1 MSQEPGQA
9 SGGDDRSNGRPAR
22 ANDSRRQSP
31 RRDFPAGGGSGRGA
45 TGGSYAGRDGASS
58 GRPSAARP
66 SATSRGTWSDRGAAR
81 SVGSNESGDRP
92 ASSSD
97 SRPRYAGSQSSDR
110 PRSSGAGRS
119 FGSDRA
125 PRAEGAPTSWRT
137 RTDEQRTDEQRTD
150 EPRNGDREGAP
161 SRGGARS
168 GSQGRGGARGG
179 RLGGERSGSQGRG
192 GERSGRPVG
201 DRAASGRP
209 ASSRGGV
216 DRDRTPRVERL
227 VRKVEAPEIP
237 EEVLASELDPDARGR
252 LRTLSKDNADDVARH
267 LVMAGRLI
275 DDDPELAYRHAQVAL
290 ARGGRVDIVREAAA
304 ITAYATG
311 RYAEALR
318 EFRTV
323 VRLNGT
329 TEHLPLMADCE
340 RGLGRPARV
349 LELAASPEAASLFGD
364 PKSEMQIVVAGA
376 RADMGEYEA
385 ALHALDS
392 IAGIGPE
399 MRERVAEARAQ
410 IAELWDPSGR
420 REAEQDEVSTELIDA
435 RDDEVIV
442 YDLEDDTDE

>member
-1 MSQEPGQA
+1 MSEEPGQS
-9 SGGDDRSNGRPAR
+9 SGGDDRSSGRSAR
-22 ANDSRRQSP
+22 ANDSRGQNP
-31 RRDFPAGGGSGRGA
+31 RRDSFPSAGRGRGAAGGSYSGRGA
-45 TGGSYAGRDGASS
+45 SSS
-58 GRPSAARP
+58 GQSGTA
-66 SATSRGTWSDRGAAR
+66 SRGTW
-81 SVGSNESGDRP
+81 GDRSSTS
-92 ASSSD
+92 ASSRDNTGDRATHSD
-97 SRPRYAGSQSSDR
+97 SRPGYSGGQGSDR
-110 PRSSGAGRS
+110 PRSSGAARG

-125 PRAEGAPTSWRT
+125 PRPEGAPTGSRP
-137 RTDEQRTDEQRTD
+137 RTDGPRTEGPRT
-150 EPRNGDREGAP
+150 GDRFGGP
-161 SRGGARS
+161 SRGGE
-168 GSQGRGGARGG
+168 RGG
-179 RLGGERSGSQGRG
+179 RPGGERSGGAGRG
-192 GERSGRPVG
+192 GERGGRPVG

-209 ASSRGGV
+209 ASNRGGV
-216 DRDRTPRVERL
+216 DRDRAPRVERL
-227 VRKVEAPEIP
+227 VRRVEAPDIP

-349 LELAASPEAASLFGD
+349 LELAASSEAASLIGD
-364 PKSEMQIVVAGA
+364 PKTELQIVVAGA
-376 RADMGEYEA
+376 RADMGEFDA
-385 ALHALDS
+385 ALYALDS
-392 IAGIGPE
+392 IAGVGPE

-410 IAELWDPSGR
+410 IAESQDPSGSHHS
-420 REAEQDEVSTELIDA
+420 ETMVSSSEEVDT

>member
-1 MSQEPGQA
+1 MSEEPGQA

-22 ANDSRRQSP
+22 ANDSRRESP

-45 TGGSYAGRDGASS
+45 TGGSYAGREGASS

-66 SATSRGTWSDRGAAR
+66 NATRGTWSDRGVAR
-81 SVGSNESGDRP
+81 SVGSDKSGDRP

-97 SRPRYAGSQSSDR
+97 SRPKYSGSQSSDR

-137 RTDEQRTDEQRTD
+137 RTDEQRRDEQR
-150 EPRNGDREGAP
+150 NGDLEGVP
-161 SRGGARS
+161 S
-168 GSQGRGGARGG
+168 RGGARGG
-179 RLGGERSGSQGRG
+179 RPGGERSGSQGRG

-209 ASSRGGV
+209 ASNRGGV

-442 YDLEDDTDE
+442 YDLEDETDE

>member
-1 MSQEPGQA
+1 
-9 SGGDDRSNGRPAR
+9 
-22 ANDSRRQSP
+22 
-31 RRDFPAGGGSGRGA
+31 
-45 TGGSYAGRDGASS
+45 
-58 GRPSAARP
+58 
-66 SATSRGTWSDRGAAR
+66 
-81 SVGSNESGDRP
+81 
-92 ASSSD
+92 
-97 SRPRYAGSQSSDR
+97 
-110 PRSSGAGRS
+110 
-119 FGSDRA
+119 
-125 PRAEGAPTSWRT
+125 
-137 RTDEQRTDEQRTD
+137 
-150 EPRNGDREGAP
+150 
-161 SRGGARS
+161 
-168 GSQGRGGARGG
+168 
-179 RLGGERSGSQGRG
+179 
-192 GERSGRPVG
+192 
-201 DRAASGRP
+201 
-209 ASSRGGV
+209 
-216 DRDRTPRVERL
+216 
-227 VRKVEAPEIP
+227 
-237 EEVLASELDPDARGR
+237 
-252 LRTLSKDNADDVARH
+252 
-267 LVMAGRLI
+267 MAGRLI

-410 IAELWDPSGR
+410 IAELCDPSGR

-442 YDLEDDTDE
+442 YDLEDETDE